1 MVRSDTRGES
11 FGGETI
17 MGHIQELV
25 VGVDGSDEALDAVKW
40 AGARASASGARVRIV
55 CAYAIASYSAAALDG
70 GLAVLDDN
78 ALRIGAERVIE
89 DAAASIRDLDV
100 SVTTQVEVG
109 DPSSVLVELSHH
121 ADLIVLGSRGGGGF
135 ADRLLG
141 SVSSSVP
148 AHARCP
154 VVVVPPHRSGA
165 PFVPIRRIVVGTDGS
180 DTASMAL
187 KKAVDEAV
195 IWNAELTVVAAVPI
209 ATGGGMMGWVPPA
222 MDRQTLL
229 DDITTSMDRAIAEAV
244 GDRTIRVARHALD
257 GSAAALLT
265 EFSTAVDLVV
275 VGTRGRGG
283 FAGMLLGSTSQT
295 VLHHSTCP
303 VMTVPSRQRDREPNP
318 SQSWQ
323 RR

>member
-1 MVRSDTRGES
+1 MSHTQK
-11 FGGETI
+11 F
-17 MGHIQELV
+17 V
-25 VGVDGSDEALDAVKW
+25 VGVDGSEEALAAVRW
-40 AGARASASGARVRIV
+40 AVARAARTGATVRIV

-70 GLAVLDDN
+70 GLAVLDDE
-78 ALRIGAERVIE
+78 ALRHGAERVVE
-89 DAAASIRDLDV
+89 EAADAVADSGV
-100 SVTTQVEVG
+100 EVTTQVEVG
-109 DPSSVLVELSHH
+109 DPASVLTDLSRH

-154 VVVVPPHRSGA
+154 VVVVPQHKSGR
-165 PFVPIRRIVVGTDGS
+165 PFIPVERIVVGTDGS
-180 DTASMAL
+180 ETASAAL
-187 KKAVDEAV
+187 KKAVDEAEV
-195 IWNAELTVVAAVPI
+195 WGAELTVIAAVPI

-222 MDRQTLL
+222 MDRQILIGEVRAGL
-229 DDITTSMDRAIAEAV
+229 DTAIAEAV
-244 GDRTIRVARHALD
+244 GNRKIRVTRHALD
-257 GSAAALLT
+257 GSPAALLT

-275 VGTRGRGG
+275 LGTRGRGG

-303 VMTVPSRQRDREPNP
+303 VMTVPSRRRESAPGP
-318 SQSWQ
+318 GQAWE

>member
-1 MVRSDTRGES
+1 MA
-11 FGGETI
+11 
-17 MGHIQELV
+17 HIQELV
-25 VGVDGSDEALDAVKW
+25 VGVDGSDEALDAVRW
-40 AGARASASGARVRIV
+40 AVAHAERTESTVRIV

-70 GLAVLDDN
+70 GLAVMDDA
-78 ALRIGAERVIE
+78 ALRLGAERVVQ
-89 DAAASIRDLDV
+89 DAAAVAVPSGV
-100 SVTTQVEVG
+100 PVTTQVEVG
-109 DPSSVLVELSHH
+109 DPSSVLVELSDK
-121 ADLIVLGSRGGGGF
+121 ADLVVIGSKGGGGF

-154 VVVVPPHRSGA
+154 VVVVPPHRSGK
-165 PFVPIRRIVVGTDGS
+165 PFLPVRRIVVGTDGS
-180 DTASMAL
+180 DMASSAL

-195 IWNAELTVVAAVPI
+195 LWDADLTVVTAIPI

-222 MDRQTLL
+222 INRQSMMAEVMASL
-229 DDITTSMDRAIAEAV
+229 DAAIADAV
-244 GDRTIRVARHALD
+244 EDREVRVARHALD
-257 GSAAALLT
+257 GSPAALLT

-303 VMTVPSRQRDREPNP
+303 VMTVPSRHRDRNP
-318 SQSWQ
+318 GPAQAWE